1 MLKRAN
7 EDESRWN
14 SLLEKYAETYP
25 ELAEEF
31 KLAISGKLPKIIR
44 MNYHVLNLVIM
55 VHLVADSG
63 TVIQAISKTVLHS
76 LVDQQTLLVQ
86 TNPM

>member
-1 MLKRAN
+1 GVHGAPLGEDERKLTFENYGLDPEKRFNVSEEVYEIFQNTMLKRAN

-31 KLAISGKLPKIIR
+31 KLAISGKLPK
-44 MNYHVLNLVIM
+44 
-55 VHLVADSG
+55 
-63 TVIQAISKTVLHS
+63 
-76 LVDQQTLLVQ
+76 
-86 TNPM
+86 